1 MSLRWRVALALI
13 AVVVPIALGFALF
26 SYRVRREALLES
38 AYEGVLGRMESGG
51 RELCEAHRTLETAR
65 RPRARRTR
73 RALQIVA
80 SYDASLRSSDP
91 SAPPLSS
98 DVASAFAAGENAVV
112 DPSAPRNSPRVVLR
126 MPWDDGDCAVL
137 LVRTGALERGGLGR
151 DLGLA
156 LGVLVLALFAATFA
170 LGPPLRRLQQL
181 SRAVETA
188 GPDGTVSVPS
198 SVRGDDEIG
207 VLAGSLARSAETAR
221 AHLTQL
227 ETRDR
232 ALREYV
238 DGTTHDLA
246 LPITV
251 IQGHLASLASA
262 AEKHEPAD
270 VAEIRG
276 AAASANYLSQLSA
289 NLAAAA
295 RLEGGAPVERR
306 PVDLGALV
314 ERVLARLA
322 PIARHRDV
330 ELASALPD
338 APAMIEGDELLL
350 ERAIANLVHNAIR
363 HRATSSERGHVA
375 VIVSRTPLR
384 LTIKSDGTAID
395 ESALASLRAGTVP
408 PDVARTRGRGLGLS
422 IVRKVA
428 ALHDLEIGFDRGEG
442 GSLEVTLERR
452 TRR

>member
-1 MSLRWRVALALI
+1 VSVRWRVALALI
-13 AVVVPIALGFALF
+13 AFVLPIALGFTFF

-38 AYEGVLGRMESGG
+38 AYEGVLGRMENGG
-51 RELCEAHRTLETAR
+51 RELCEAHRTIAPAR
-65 RPRARRTR
+65 HGARGRRAR

-91 SAPPLSS
+91 HAPSLSS
-98 DVASAFAAGENAVV
+98 DVARAFENGENAVI
-112 DPSAPRNSPRVVLR
+112 DPSSPRATPRLVLR
-126 MPWDDGDCAVL
+126 MPWDEGECAVV
-137 LVRTGALERGGLGR
+137 LVRASSVAGTGGFVR
-151 DLGLA
+151 DVMLA

-170 LGPPLRRLQQL
+170 LGPPLRRLRQL
-181 SRAVETA
+181 SSAVQSA
-188 GPDGTVSVPS
+188 GKGDSLVVPPS
-198 SVRGDDEIG
+198 ARGRDEIG
-207 VLAGSLARSAETAR
+207 VLAETLARSAERAR
-221 AHLTQL
+221 VHLSEL

-251 IQGHLASLASA
+251 IQGHLAALGQSA
-262 AEKHEPAD
+262 DRGEPAD
-270 VAEIRG
+270 ASEIRG

-295 RLEGGAPVERR
+295 RLEGGAPVEHR
-306 PVDLGALV
+306 PVDVGALV
-314 ERVLARLA
+314 ERVLARLS
-322 PIARHRDV
+322 PIAKHRHV
-330 ELASALPD
+330 QLAAALPD

-363 HRATSSERGHVA
+363 HRAPSSESGHVA
-375 VIVSRTPLR
+375 VIVGRAPLR
-384 LTIKSDGTAID
+384 VSIKSDSTPLDDA
-395 ESALASLRAGTVP
+395 ALAALRGGTVP

-428 ALHDLEIGFDRGEG
+428 ALHGLEVGFARGEG
-442 GSLEVTLERR
+442 GALEVTLSRG
-452 TRR
+452 